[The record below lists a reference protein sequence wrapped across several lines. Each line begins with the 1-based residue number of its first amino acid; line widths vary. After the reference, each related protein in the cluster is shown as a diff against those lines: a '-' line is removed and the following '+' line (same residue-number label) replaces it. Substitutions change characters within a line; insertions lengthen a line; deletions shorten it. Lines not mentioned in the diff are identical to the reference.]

1 VRLILRLELLG
12 ELCDL
17 RRCQRRSLPGQRRI
31 KDGLEWHGLRIRRA
45 MEGRPN
51 HYVMQLAKRIQGC
64 ARRDRFL
71 IMHGMVAELA
81 AIPAPTFALNF
92 ATLIRADKSS

>member
-1 VRLILRLELLG
+1 
-12 ELCDL
+12 
-17 RRCQRRSLPGQRRI
+17 
-31 KDGLEWHGLRIRRA
+31 

-51 HYVMQLAKRIQGC
+51 HYAMQLAKRIQRC

-81 AIPAPTFALNF
+81 DQVHLRGDPRTDVRLELRNIDPRRQVI
-92 ATLIRADKSS
+92 LIRNRQRQLVFAN

>member
-1 VRLILRLELLG
+1 
-12 ELCDL
+12 
-17 RRCQRRSLPGQRRI
+17 
-31 KDGLEWHGLRIRRA
+31 

-51 HYVMQLAKRIQGC
+51 HYVMQLAKRIQRC

-92 ATLIRADKSS
+92 ATLIRADKST